1 MNILLDT
8 HVFIWYFQGSD
19 KIGSRILEML
29 ENPDNNLHLS
39 IASLWEIAIKTGLEK
54 LSLDVPF
61 SDLQPILEQLL
72 IRVLP
77 ITFQDTEHYQR
88 LPLYHRDPFDRILI
102 SQATNH
108 KLDLVSADTAFD
120 AYSIRRVWE

>member
-88 LPLYHRDPFDRILI
+88 LTLYHRDPFDRILV
-102 SQATNH
+102 SQETNH
-108 KLDLVSADTAFD
+108 NLNLVSADTVFD
-120 AYSIRRVWE
+120 AYPIRRVWE